1 MHYIGISL
9 IRAEPYYIKNI
20 SKLNSI
26 AKCENNMEGK
36 FELAGICKVRFKG
49 EMAWLNFR
57 KGVVCSKN
65 FSDWGVRIKV
75 DKDLYESGVVPFN
88 GNICFQKKEFRVN
101 LTKYNEFLPTFI
113 KLSIIKILAFFFGA
127 KLIGILK
134 KRAINRSENIAIMSF
149 DEEKGINLIS
159 TEFYKFKNI
168 FCF

>member
-1 MHYIGISL
+1 MVT
-9 IRAEPYYIKNI
+9 
-20 SKLNSI
+20 
-26 AKCENNMEGK
+26 
-36 FELAGICKVRFKG
+36 FVFK
-49 EMAWLNFR
+49 
-57 KGVVCSKN
+57 
-65 FSDWGVRIKV
+65 
-75 DKDLYESGVVPFN
+75 
-88 GNICFQKKEFRVN
+88 KKEFRVN

-168 FCF
+168 SVSKSPPQSTRHVASAEWNI